1 MISLVVELVHS
12 DPKLKSVL
20 HSFETELQAA
30 YVLQGRGCKPKIQ
43 KSPLRAL
50 DVILG
55 TPLVGSLEVALLP
68 NKPDCH
74 QA

>member
-20 HSFETELQAA
+20 RSFETELQAA

-43 KSPLRAL
+43 KSSLRAL